1 MKMISKWLKVSVL
14 IVSSIS
20 ATAFA
25 AGSSFK
31 LPQYER
37 LTLDNGLTVYLLEQ
51 HEVPLINMAVVI
63 KTGAKADGAQQGL
76 AYLTNESLMLGT
88 TKASK
93 NEIEEKL
100 DFLGANVYV
109 ATDHDASQINA
120 SFAAK
125 DQATVMA
132 LVRDM
137 VLQPSF
143 TPEEFDK
150 FKVRH
155 QSVLSQQKES
165 PRSVIGR
172 YFNGLYYQQH
182 SYAQPVSGDENTVAA
197 LNVEAVTNFY
207 QQWYKPNNAA
217 VIVSGDFN
225 SAAMKVRLQ
234 AMFASW
240 PAGELIELTKQDVV
254 KPQQA
259 KVLLVNKADANET
272 TFLIGGA
279 GVAKNAKDYV
289 QLQVINTILGGRFT
303 SWLNDELRVNTG
315 LTYGARSQFNSQAQ
329 AGTFYIS
336 TFTKTATTI
345 EAIDLALTT
354 YQKLWSLGIDE
365 ATLNSAKSYVKGQLP
380 PRYETSDDLANFLA
394 DMYVYGIEESM
405 INQFEQSV
413 NELTVAR
420 SKELIAQ
427 YFPAKDLQFVLI
439 GKADELREPVKKY
452 GAVQEVEITRPG
464 YQF

>member
-1 MKMISKWLKVSVL
+1 
-14 IVSSIS
+14 
-20 ATAFA
+20 
-25 AGSSFK
+25 
-31 LPQYER
+31 
-37 LTLDNGLTVYLLEQ
+37 
-51 HEVPLINMAVVI
+51 
-63 KTGAKADGAQQGL
+63 
-76 AYLTNESLMLGT
+76 
-88 TKASK
+88 
-93 NEIEEKL
+93 
-100 DFLGANVYV
+100 
-109 ATDHDASQINA
+109 
-120 SFAAK
+120 
-125 DQATVMA
+125 
-132 LVRDM
+132 M
-137 VLQPSF
+137 VL
-143 TPEEFDK
+143 
-150 FKVRH
+150 
-155 QSVLSQQKES
+155 
-165 PRSVIGR
+165 
-172 YFNGLYYQQH
+172 
-182 SYAQPVSGDENTVAA
+182 A
-197 LNVEAVTNFY
+197 L
-207 QQWYKPNNAA
+207 Q
-217 VIVSGDFN
+217 
-225 SAAMKVRLQ
+225 
-234 AMFASW
+234 
-240 PAGELIELTKQDVV
+240 
-254 KPQQA
+254 
-259 KVLLVNKADANET
+259 
-272 TFLIGGA
+272 
-279 GVAKNAKDYV
+279 KNAKDYV